1 MEFHAGLQYLDSI
14 FGVPKKLSI
23 IFRGQQRNSGMDP
36 PVLKV
41 REYPPWGQNRL
52 NWLRTQGRG
61 AKASR
66 NISRMRKAISV
77 IPFHMM
83 VQFVRISQNA
93 ALTN

>member
-1 MEFHAGLQYLDSI
+1 MRVCVTSSRSSDS
-14 FGVPKKLSI
+14 
-23 IFRGQQRNSGMDP
+23 GQ
-36 PVLKV
+36 
-41 REYPPWGQNRL
+41 EEWQNRL

-77 IPFHMM
+77 IPFYMM

>member
-1 MEFHAGLQYLDSI
+1 MGR
-14 FGVPKKLSI
+14 K
-23 IFRGQQRNSGMDP
+23 SG
-36 PVLKV
+36 K
-41 REYPPWGQNRL
+41 NRL

-77 IPFHMM
+77 IPFYMM
-83 VQFVRISQNA
+83 VQFVPISQNA

>member
-1 MEFHAGLQYLDSI
+1 MRVCVTSSRSSDSGQEEWQKQTELVAYT
-14 FGVPKKLSI
+14 GV
-23 IFRGQQRNSGMDP
+23 GGG
-36 PVLKV
+36 
-41 REYPPWGQNRL
+41 W
-52 NWLRTQGRG
+52 G

-77 IPFHMM
+77 IPFYMM

>member
-1 MEFHAGLQYLDSI
+1 MRVCVTSSWSSDS
-14 FGVPKKLSI
+14 
-23 IFRGQQRNSGMDP
+23 GQEEWQKQTEL
-36 PVLKV
+36 VAYK
-41 REYPPWGQNRL
+41 
-52 NWLRTQGRG
+52 GRG

-77 IPFHMM
+77 IPFYMM